1 MGKLEQKSAK
11 RGRGKGR
18 SSKRQYLQK
27 AILSSIALVGMLGVG
42 LVAPN
47 VLGAMAKLGIIP
59 IKRQKEYISNS
70 CRRLLR
76 QGLLREENGC
86 LSITPEGSSLLRHLQ
101 LQDIRL
107 KKPKRWDGKWRVLI
121 FDIPQTKN
129 LLRDKLR
136 RTLMAIGF
144 IRLQDSVWIYPYD
157 CEDLITL
164 LKTDFRVG
172 DQMLYMIVDSLE
184 NDDQVK
190 EDFDL

>member
-1 MGKLEQKSAK
+1 METRIAAQGKWLLEYYT
-11 RGRGKGR
+11 RR
-18 SSKRQYLQK
+18 
-27 AILSSIALVGMLGVG
+27 
-42 LVAPN
+42 
-47 VLGAMAKLGIIP
+47 
-59 IKRQKEYISNS
+59 IKFVKD
-70 CRRLLR
+70 LPV
-76 QGLLREENGC
+76 QG
-86 LSITPEGSSLLRHLQ
+86 
-101 LQDIRL
+101 IRL

-190 EDFDL
+190 EDFGL